1 MVGAPAIRWVV
12 ALKSEAKPIIEEL
25 QMLPMEKGM
34 DFPIYSDRNRC
45 HWLIISGVGQS
56 RSAAATNYLHRESDA
71 PPWSAWINIGI
82 AGYGY
87 DSYGALY
94 LVDKIVSEET
104 SFVAYPGVAL
114 ATKLPRS
121 ELLTVNKPKVDY
133 SEPSLIDMEGYAFYE
148 AAIKFSCRELL
159 LLLKVVSDGPKS
171 NVKILTP
178 KKISK
183 LILNNIE
190 NILVIVRQLENLSKL
205 EFTRLIP
212 PDICNQIKQ
221 KWHFTVTQKHQL
233 TTLVRRWTS
242 VFPETTLF
250 QKIKNQKNSKSVIS
264 SLSKDLDEYKVD
276 WGKS

>member
-178 KKISK
+178 SNISK
-183 LILNNIE
+183 LILDSIK
-190 NILVIVRQLENLSKL
+190 NILNIAGQLEDLSKL
-205 EFTRLIP
+205 EFERLMP
-212 PDICNQIKQ
+212 PNICDQIKQ
-221 KWHFTVTQKHQL
+221 EWHFTVSQKHQL
-233 TTLVRRWTS
+233 NILVWRWTS
-242 VFPETTLF
+242 VFPENTLF
-250 QKIKNQKNSKSVIS
+250 QQIKGQKNSKSVIKY
-264 SLSKDLDEYKVD
+264 LSKSLDEYEVD
-276 WGKS
+276 WRKS